1 MKRVE
6 RSYRGITVRLAVR
19 YLENLGGRLVDS
31 EGDLAEPDS
40 TATVAAD
47 GWRAELGARRRSVG
61 PTLTLTEVQVTFE
74 GEEAVLAELVEA
86 FSRKA
91 MRAGG

>member
-1 MKRVE
+1 MTRVE
-6 RSYRGITVRLAVR
+6 RSYRGISVRLAVH

-31 EGDLAEPDS
+31 EGDLSEPGS
-40 TATVAAD
+40 TATVAGD
-47 GWRAELGARRRSVG
+47 GWRAELDASRRSVG

-74 GEEAVLAELVEA
+74 GEAAALDDLVEA
-86 FSRKA
+86 FGRKA